1 MHLEVGPILQV
12 RCAQVDMGGRSVC
25 DPICDPVIIRE
36 LRNPLESRISE
47 LQLRFLAES
56 NRRKRFCR
64 PVPNHSA
71 KEPCVVC
78 ACKVTKFL
86 PHTQACGAAPCTR
99 GGIKSKMRIS
109 ERRASYSLLS
119 QRRAEDGAQTR
130 DP

>member
-1 MHLEVGPILQV
+1 MRPEWVQSQKSKISKKPRPRRSYALRLKAESSAILWDSG
-12 RCAQVDMGGRSVC
+12 A
-25 DPICDPVIIRE
+25 
-36 LRNPLESRISE
+36 LL
-47 LQLRFLAES
+47 LRFLAES

-86 PHTQACGAAPCTR
+86 PHTQAYDAESCAR

-109 ERRASYSLLS
+109 KRDAHLIACLVSVERKTGLKPATLSL
-119 QRRAEDGAQTR
+119 EG
-130 DP
+130 

>member
-1 MHLEVGPILQV
+1 MLGDVPRGLDAEVMVGRIAGLIKAESSAILSDSG
-12 RCAQVDMGGRSVC
+12 A
-25 DPICDPVIIRE
+25 
-36 LRNPLESRISE
+36 LL
-47 LQLRFLAES
+47 LRFLAES

-86 PHTQACGAAPCTR
+86 PHTQAYGAKPYAR

-109 ERRASYSLLS
+109 KRDAHLIACLVSVERKTGLKPATLSL
-119 QRRAEDGAQTR
+119 EG
-130 DP
+130 